1 MGIELDVIPLCDV
14 CNVETVGESEERI
27 LEMSLN
33 TVTRYDG
40 GLSKE
45 RLEMLEMLAEE
56 KKERKK
62 IATDGSTSA
71 VG

>member
-1 MGIELDVIPLCDV
+1 M
-14 CNVETVGESEERI
+14 GESEERI
-27 LEMSLN
+27 LEMSLD

-40 GLSKE
+40 GLSRE
-45 RLEMLEMLAEE
+45 RLEMLSEE
-56 KKERKK
+56 KEERKR